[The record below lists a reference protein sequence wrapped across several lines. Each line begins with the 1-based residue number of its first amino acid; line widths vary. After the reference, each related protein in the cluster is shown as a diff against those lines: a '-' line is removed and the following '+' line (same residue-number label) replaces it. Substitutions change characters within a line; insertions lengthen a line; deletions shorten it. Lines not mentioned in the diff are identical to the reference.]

1 MKSLCPLVFA
11 AVALLSAS
19 AQAQVSSAAP
29 AAPAA
34 AKPAPKLV
42 PLMRVAYINSG
53 LFVDEAS
60 GGIKQLIKSGKQLE
74 LEFSGQ
80 QSDLSLLNEKLR
92 TIVTE
97 LKKLQAGGT
106 ANNDAIQA
114 KQTEG
119 LKLQQELQEKQ
130 QAFQAAVQQA
140 QQDKQGPII
149 AELDKAMTTFAKE
162 RQIGIIFDMAKV
174 GNMVVAGD
182 PELDVTADFIAYFN
196 ASHP

>member
-1 MKSLCPLVFA
+1 MKSLRPLVFA

-92 TIVTE
+92 TIVGE

-149 AELDKAMTTFAKE
+149 AELDKAMTAFAKE